1 VQSLVHLSPAGF
13 LVVLA
18 AVTVGSM
25 VQGSI
30 GFGANLVA
38 APVLALIEPAALPTA
53 LMLPVLPLS
62 VAMMRREA
70 HGVDRRAV
78 GWLMTGRVPGTVVGS
93 LVVAVVAAD
102 TLSVLAGVSVLVA
115 VAVTLSTTSIPVT
128 PATQVAT
135 GVVSGAMGTATSIGG
150 PPLALLYQHHEGPV
164 LRATLAATFA
174 LGTVVSVLGLALAG
188 VIEGWQVVLALAL
201 APGTLVGVVASSRL
215 VDRLDGAW
223 LRPAVLV
230 FVSVA
235 AVVAIA
241 RGVG

>member
-1 VQSLVHLSPAGF
+1 MQSLVHLSPAGF

-18 AVTVGSM
+18 AVTVGSI

-38 APVLALIEPAALPTA
+38 APVLALIEPGALPTA

-78 GWLMTGRVPGTVVGS
+78 GWLMTGRVPGTVAGS

-102 TLSVLAGVSVLVA
+102 TLSVLAGVAVLVA
-115 VAVTLSTTSIPVT
+115 VAVTLSTATIPVT

-201 APGTLVGVVASSRL
+201 APGTLLGVLASNRL
-215 VDRLDGAW
+215 VGRLDGAW
-223 LRPAVLV
+223 MRPAVLL

-241 RGVG
+241 RGLG